1 MHIEPRRSA
10 RWAALLAALLAG
22 APAAAQPAPQ
32 PPPAQAGAPAAQPE
46 AAPAT
51 APRPLAETLTG
62 EAKESYELGRL
73 LFGKGDYQSAMVK
86 FLRAHELS
94 GDARLLWNVAVCEN
108 KLNHYAR
115 VIAVLERYRRGGAG
129 TLTPQDLA
137 DAEALERSCRALVSE
152 LRPAISEPGVEV
164 FVDDVPVGITPF
176 RQPVLVDAGLRR
188 LRFAKRGFRDQVRV
202 EQVSGGGAITP
213 AIRME
218 REAREGR
225 LIVSS
230 KPDAQILLD
239 GQRVGLGRWE
249 GPVASGGHTLRVTAP
264 GMMPYQAEVVV
275 SDNQVR
281 RVQVDLR
288 AEVKSGGI
296 PAWVWIAGGVA
307 LAAGAVTAGAVLLQ
321 PDPRPAIEGTLAP
334 GAVQSSFRGLR

>member
-1 MHIEPRRSA
+1 MHVEPRRSV
-10 RWAALLAALLAG
+10 RWAALAMTLLAA
-22 APAAAQPAPQ
+22 APAAAQTAPE
-32 PPPAQAGAPAAQPE
+32 PPAAQPSD
-46 AAPAT
+46 PAT
-51 APRPLAETLTG
+51 PVTPPRPLAETLTG

-108 KLNHYAR
+108 KLNRYAR
-115 VIAVLERYRRGGAG
+115 VIAVLERYRKEGAG
-129 TLTPQDLA
+129 TLTPQDLR
-137 DAEALERSCRALVSE
+137 DAEALERSCRPLVSE
-152 LRPAISEPGVEV
+152 LRPVVGEPGVEV
-164 FVDDVPVGITPF
+164 FVDEVPVGTTPF
-176 RQPVLVDAGLRR
+176 PQPVLVDAGQRR
-188 LRFAKRGFRDQVRV
+188 LRFSKRGFRDQVRI
-202 EQVSGGGAITP
+202 ESVSGGGAISPT
-213 AIRME
+213 ILME

-249 GPVASGGHTLRVTAP
+249 GTVASGGHTLRVTAP
-264 GMMPYQAEVVV
+264 GMTPYQTEVVV

-288 AEVKSGGI
+288 VQVKSGGI
-296 PAWVWIAGGVA
+296 PMWVWIAGGAA

-321 PDPRPAIEGTLAP
+321 PDPKPVLEGTLWP
-334 GAVQSSFRGLR
+334 GAVQSSFRGRR